1 MDEPTSLKFVNRRIG
16 ELTKKYAAPQT
27 ADARTSAIVEEL
39 SQLSIVRDELKK
51 TQRKIYTAVHPTD
64 RPKIET
70 LLREMDKLARQMTET
85 RRENRDRSEIVN
97 EITRLSFL
105 ADSLSKSKNSQ
116 WLSTDRFP
124 AQTNLI
130 LLDLHLPDMNRAVA
144 ARAIETNT
152 SSAHL
157 ASVGAKKHCA
167 PAWSLTW
174 KNHFQRQ

>member
-16 ELTKKYAAPQT
+16 ELTKAYAAAQT
-27 ADARTSAIVEEL
+27 HARTSAIVEEL

-51 TQRKIYTAVHPTD
+51 IQGKVYTAEQPTE

-70 LLREMDKLARQMTET
+70 LFREMDKLARQMTET

-116 WLSTDRFP
+116 
-124 AQTNLI
+124 
-130 LLDLHLPDMNRAVA
+130 
-144 ARAIETNT
+144 
-152 SSAHL
+152 
-157 ASVGAKKHCA
+157 
-167 PAWSLTW
+167 
-174 KNHFQRQ
+174 

>member
-39 SQLSIVRDELKK
+39 SQLSIVGDELKK

-116 WLSTDRFP
+116 
-124 AQTNLI
+124 
-130 LLDLHLPDMNRAVA
+130 
-144 ARAIETNT
+144 
-152 SSAHL
+152 
-157 ASVGAKKHCA
+157 
-167 PAWSLTW
+167 
-174 KNHFQRQ
+174 

>member
-16 ELTKKYAAPQT
+16 ELTKEYAAAQT
-27 ADARTSAIVEEL
+27 HARTSAIFEEL

-51 TQRKIYTAVHPTD
+51 IQRKVYTAEQSIE

-70 LLREMDKLARQMTET
+70 LFREMDKLARQMTET

-116 WLSTDRFP
+116 
-124 AQTNLI
+124 
-130 LLDLHLPDMNRAVA
+130 
-144 ARAIETNT
+144 
-152 SSAHL
+152 
-157 ASVGAKKHCA
+157 
-167 PAWSLTW
+167 
-174 KNHFQRQ
+174 

>member
-1 MDEPTSLKFVNRRIG
+1 LRRPRNKFCPVGFVGHLSASDGQFWDPTAWIADGDTATRSSMGRGYMTAMDEPTSLKFVNRRIG
-16 ELTKKYAAPQT
+16 ELTKKYAAAQT

-51 TQRKIYTAVHPTD
+51 IQGKVYTAEQPTE

-70 LLREMDKLARQMTET
+70 LFREMDKLARQIAET

-116 WLSTDRFP
+116 
-124 AQTNLI
+124 
-130 LLDLHLPDMNRAVA
+130 
-144 ARAIETNT
+144 
-152 SSAHL
+152 
-157 ASVGAKKHCA
+157 
-167 PAWSLTW
+167 
-174 KNHFQRQ
+174 